1 MGLVKAKR
9 LVAVVVLATLGA
21 VLSAQDGGPPS
32 PSSGAAAKQQAPA
45 PAAPS
50 AGAPPAAPQGQ
61 QPQPTFRGGIDF
73 VSVDV
78 IVTDGEEPVLDLTE
92 SDFEII
98 EDNQQ
103 QKIEQFRLVRVDGT
117 PRPGAPPPRQL
128 RTREDEE
135 VEASREDTRVFAIFL
150 DDYHVRRSNSI
161 SVRQPLTEFVQNQLR
176 PNDMVA
182 LMYPLSP
189 LSDVSFTR
197 NHAQVINAI
206 QRFEGRK
213 YDYRPRNIIEEQ
225 YQRLSTDTIE
235 RIRNDVV
242 MTALRGLTIRLG
254 ALKEGRK
261 SLIFVSEGF
270 TALLPPQMRRQDA
283 SRPEDPIQALAG
295 AANADS
301 SVEMTQEWFG
311 QVDVMQ
317 RMREVTDMA
326 NRNNTAIYSLDPR
339 GLAVFEFDMGD
350 SIAGPPSFATDGRAL
365 RMTQDTLRILSEDSD
380 GRAIVNRNTL
390 AAGLAQ
396 MTRDSSFYYL
406 LGYTTTQQ
414 SNDGKFH
421 EIKVRVKRRG
431 VQVRAR
437 KGYWAMSAADI
448 ERANNPA
455 PETAK
460 PIQNALATIAPNLQA
475 ARYVRT
481 WIGSERGTDGKTR
494 VTLIWEP
501 LNAGARRDPAARV
514 SLIAADQS
522 GSLLYRGRAPE
533 AVPATPPTGA
543 QRLTFE
549 ASPGKVELR
558 LTVEGVTGVGTL
570 DTETRTIDVPDLT
583 KAELSISTP
592 RIFRGRT
599 VREMQTLATD
609 AAAMPSATREFS
621 RAERILIRFDAYAPG
636 TEKPEATAI
645 LMNRGGQ
652 KISDVPVGP
661 AAVAGTHQIELGFAS
676 IPAGEYL
683 VEITVKGSGGEIKEL
698 IPLRVTS

>member
-1 MGLVKAKR
+1 MGLVKAER
-9 LVAVVVLATLGA
+9 LVAVVVLATLSA

-32 PSSGAAAKQQAPA
+32 PPSGASARQQAPA
-45 PAAPS
+45 RPEAPAGQ
-50 AGAPPAAPQGQ
+50 GA

-78 IVTDGEEPVLDLTE
+78 IVTDGEQPVLDLKET
-92 SDFEII
+92 DFEIV
-98 EDNQQ
+98 EDDQQ
-103 QKIEQFRLVRVDGT
+103 QKIEQFRLIRVDGN

-135 VEASREDTRVFAIFL
+135 IEASREDTRVFAIFL
-150 DDYHVRRSNSI
+150 DDYHTRRSHSI

-182 LMYPLSP
+182 VMYPLTP
-189 LSDVSFTR
+189 VSDISFTR

-225 YQRLSTDTIE
+225 YQRLSTDNIE

-242 MTALRGLTIRLG
+242 LTALQGLSVRLG

-261 SLIFVSEGF
+261 SIVFVSEGF

-301 SVEMTQEWFG
+301 SVEITQEWFG
-311 QVDVMQ
+311 QTDVIQ
-317 RMREVTDMA
+317 RMREVADMA
-326 NRNNTAIYSLDPR
+326 NRNNSAIYSLDPR
-339 GLAVFEFDMGD
+339 GLAVFEFGMDD
-350 SIAGPPSFATDGRAL
+350 SFAGPPSFATDSRAL
-365 RMTQDTLRILSEDSD
+365 RMTQDTLRILSDDTD

-390 AAGLAQ
+390 GQGLAQ
-396 MTRDSSFYYL
+396 MARDTSFYYL
-406 LGYTTTQQ
+406 LGYTTTLKTT
-414 SNDGKFH
+414 DGKFH

-437 KGYWAMSAADI
+437 KGYWAMTTADI
-448 ERANNPA
+448 ERANNPT

-460 PIQNALATIAPNLQA
+460 PIQFALASIAPNLQA

-481 WIGSERGTDGKTR
+481 WVGSERGTDGKTR
-494 VTLIWEP
+494 VTLVWEP
-501 LNAGARRDPAARV
+501 QPVGPRRDPPARV
-514 SLIAADQS
+514 SLIAADMS
-522 GSLLYRGRAPE
+522 GNLLFRGRAPE
-533 AVPATPPTGA
+533 AVPATPPSGA

-549 ASPGKVELR
+549 APPGKVELR
-558 LTVEGVTGVGTL
+558 MTVEGVTGVGTL

-583 KAELSISTP
+583 KAETSISTP
-592 RIFRGRT
+592 RLFRGRT
-599 VREMQTLATD
+599 VREMQTLTSD
-609 AAAMPSATREFS
+609 AAAMPVATREFS
-621 RAERILIRFDAYAPG
+621 RAERILIRFDAYGPG
-636 TEKPEATAI
+636 AGKPDATAI

-652 KISDVPVGP
+652 KISDVPVAP
-661 AAVAGTHQIELGFAS
+661 AAIAGTHQIELGFAS

-683 VEITVKGSGGEIKEL
+683 IEITVKGTGGEMKEL
-698 IPLRVTS
+698 IPLRIGS